1 MLVKL
6 NHPRFGAVYVES
18 RRILFFHSDGGTAGD
33 TLVTLV
39 GGTNLH
45 VQETA
50 DAIAGHLRR
59 DRVNTSAR
67 TPARPA

>member
-6 NHPRFGAVYVES
+6 NHPRFGPVYVES

-33 TLVTLV
+33 TLVTLM

-45 VQETA
+45 VQEA
-50 DAIAGHLRR
+50 PDAIAGYIRYNR
-59 DRVNTSAR
+59 ESSA
-67 TPARPA
+67 ARHDK